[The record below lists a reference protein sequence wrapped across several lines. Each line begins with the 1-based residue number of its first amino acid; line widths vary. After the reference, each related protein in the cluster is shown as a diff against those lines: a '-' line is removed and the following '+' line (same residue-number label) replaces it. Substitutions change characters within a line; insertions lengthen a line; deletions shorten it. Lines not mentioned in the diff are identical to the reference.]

1 MVTNQKA
8 IDAAIKFMKSG
19 EGVGEVEVSNSGISY
34 ADSYAVSYARGARF
48 SISTYSL
55 QVNGERLL
63 AGEDHEE
70 IYEAL
75 QASAQEL

>member
-1 MVTNQKA
+1 MVANQKT
-8 IDAAIKFMKSG
+8 IDAAIKFVKSG
-19 EGVGEVEVSNSGISY
+19 EGVSEVEVSNSGISY
-34 ADSYAVSYARGARF
+34 ADSYARGARF